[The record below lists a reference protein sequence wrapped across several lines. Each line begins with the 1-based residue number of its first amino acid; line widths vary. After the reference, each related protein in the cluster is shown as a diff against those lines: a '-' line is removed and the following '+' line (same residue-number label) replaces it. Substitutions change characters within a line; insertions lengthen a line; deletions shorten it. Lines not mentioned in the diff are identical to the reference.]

1 VTRGPVAPAPDET
14 PCLGRF
20 EDDVVIVTGSTRGL
34 GETIARRFAAEGA
47 SVVVSGRTVEAGEA
61 GAASIRDAVGGAASL
76 AVDLRDPDA
85 IAALIE
91 GTVEEYGGID
101 VLVNNAG
108 VETYTSATEATIT
121 DWNLVV
127 ETDLR
132 AYWLC
137 AKHAVDH
144 VEEGAVVNVSSNH
157 AFATTPGMFPYNVVK
172 PAVEGLTRAL
182 ALDLGPE
189 IRVNSVAPGWTEI
202 QRTTEGLDEATHER
216 AKASHPLG
224 RLGRPEDIAGAV
236 TFLASD
242 DAAFVTGTSL
252 VVDGGRTA
260 VLQDGALPDY
270 RRTEE

>member
-1 VTRGPVAPAPDET
+1 MTDGPVAPSPAET
-14 PCLGRF
+14 PCPDRF
-20 EDDVVIVTGSTRGL
+20 DGDVVVVTGSTRGL

-47 SVVVSGRTVEAGEA
+47 AVVVSGRTVEDGEA
-61 GAASIRDAVGGAASL
+61 VAASIREDEGEATFVE
-76 AVDLRDPDA
+76 VDLRDPDA
-85 IAALIE
+85 VAALIDAAA
-91 GTVEEYGGID
+91 EEYGTLD
-101 VLVNNAG
+101 VVVNNAG
-108 VETYTSATEATIT
+108 VETYTGVEEATME

-137 AKHAVDH
+137 VKRAAEHMN
-144 VEEGAVVNVSSNH
+144 EGAVVNVSSNH
-157 AFATTPGMFPYNVVK
+157 AFATTPEMFPYNAVK
-172 PAVEGLTRAL
+172 PAVEGMTRAM

-202 QRTTEGLDEATHER
+202 ERTTEGLDEETHER

-260 VLQDGALPDY
+260 VLQDDALPDY
-270 RRTEE
+270 RRE

>member
-1 VTRGPVAPAPDET
+1 MTDGPVAPAPSET
-14 PCLGRF
+14 PCPGRF
-20 EDDVVIVTGSTRGL
+20 EGDVVIVTGSTRGR

-47 SVVVSGRTVEAGEA
+47 SVVVSGRTVADGEA
-61 GAASIRDAVGGAASL
+61 VAESIREGGGDAAFVE
-76 AVDLRDPDA
+76 VDLRDPDA

-91 GTVEEYGGID
+91 GTVEEYGTID

-108 VETYTSATEATIT
+108 VETYTTATEATMA

-137 AKHAVDH
+137 AKHAVEH
-144 VEEGAVVNVSSNH
+144 VEEGAIVNVSSNH
-157 AFATTPGMFPYNVVK
+157 AFATTPGMFPYSVVK

-182 ALDLGPE
+182 ALELGPQ

-202 QRTTEGLDEATHER
+202 ERTTADLDEETHER

-224 RLGRPEDIAGAV
+224 RLGRPEDVAGAV

-260 VLQDGALPDY
+260 VLQDDALPDY
-270 RRTEE
+270 RRE